1 MKTYRMKIPLQ
12 RYSKEKKMNFGRVAG
27 RELADVLMFLVQLQ
41 THQEGGGEVGVVG
54 LGEVRE

>member
-1 MKTYRMKIPLQ
+1 MKIPLQ

-54 LGEVRE
+54 LGEVGE